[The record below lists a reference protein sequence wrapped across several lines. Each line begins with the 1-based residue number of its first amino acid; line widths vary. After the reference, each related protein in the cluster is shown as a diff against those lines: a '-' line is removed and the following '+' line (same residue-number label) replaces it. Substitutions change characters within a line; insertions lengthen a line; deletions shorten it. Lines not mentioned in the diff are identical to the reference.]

1 MRNTKVNKRLLE
13 LRQLIKHA
21 GDVTDDISL
30 QEHWA
35 RYLCVVTA
43 GFLEYSIQAIYFDF
57 AKSSSSRQFANFV
70 ENQLRRIG
78 NPNTDRFLQTAGA
91 FNPEW
96 RKELEL
102 FFQEGKDGEKEAIN
116 SMISMRN
123 NIAHGG
129 SADITTERVRD
140 YLERSV
146 KVLEF
151 IERQCEKAL
160 RQK

>member
-1 MRNTKVNKRLLE
+1 MHNTKVNKRLLE

-21 GDVTDDISL
+21 GDATDDISL

-57 AKSSSSRQFANFV
+57 AKNSSGRQFANFV

-151 IERQCEKAL
+151 IEQQCDNAL
-160 RQK
+160 QAK